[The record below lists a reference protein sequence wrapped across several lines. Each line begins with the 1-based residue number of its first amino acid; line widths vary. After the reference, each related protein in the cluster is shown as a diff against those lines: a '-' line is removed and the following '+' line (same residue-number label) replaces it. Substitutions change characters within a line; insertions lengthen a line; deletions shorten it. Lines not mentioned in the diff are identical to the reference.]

1 MRFLINNNNKY
12 HMCLIIHKPKN
23 KRIPTRIL
31 EKAKIVNPH
40 GFGITYLD
48 DGKTLRS
55 LSYKSVNKL
64 VDTDRPIVCHFQLYC
79 RTYQLIQCTPHS
91 PLMTD
96 TFFIQM
102 VQFKDMVQMKFQM
115 LHTLQATFCQELR
128 KKDWLPFLELTD
140 TRFALIDIANGRVK
154 RVGKWFEQGGV
165 FYSKEQL
172 FRVRY
177 AKRCNEKH
185 RVAVYGTLKRG
196 YGNHRLLADSRVH
209 WQSQDRRCLSFARKW
224 VTYLYDKVGVGE
236 RVRLEVT
243 DVDDET
249 LDSLDSLEG
258 HPTFYERRKIWVSM
272 DDWSKSECWVY
283 FINQELPRALQGK
296 QMCSNGAEFPKKQC
310 LVRINFSRLI
320 KTNK

>member
-1 MRFLINNNNKY
+1 
-12 HMCLIIHKPKN
+12 MCLIIHKPKN
-23 KRIPTRIL
+23 KRIPIRIL

-64 VDTDRPIVCHFQLYC
+64 VDTDRPIVCHFRFATVGHINLSNVHPFAIDDRYILYSNG
-79 RTYQLIQCTPHS
+79 TVQGYG
-91 PLMTD
+91 TD
-96 TFFIQM
+96 EVSDVAYIAS
-102 VQFKDMVQMKFQM
+102 DI
-115 LHTLQATFCQELR
+115 LPRLR

-165 FYSKEQL
+165 YYSKNNCFVYDMQ
-172 FRVRY
+172 
-177 AKRCNEKH
+177 RCNEKH

-196 YGNHRLLADSRVH
+196 YGNHRLLADSEFIGKAKTEDAYPLLVNG
-209 WQSQDRRCLSFARKW
+209 LP
-224 VTYLYDKVGVGE
+224 YLYDKVGVGE
-236 RVRLEVT
+236 RVRLEVY

-283 FINQELPRALQGK
+283 FINQELPRGTTRE
-296 QMCSNGAEFPKKQC
+296 QMC
-310 LVRINFSRLI
+310 FSYTGQSFQRNNAWYES
-320 KTNK
+320 TFQD